1 MSNLATPEGFV
12 PEMLEEIL
20 GFVRSPSGD
29 TLTAELDG
37 ISFLAGEVPGAW
49 TLRAWW
55 YYGRTAGSDERILP
69 GRMPAIAL
77 EAEVFRIWRLA
88 NPNKKVPAL
97 LAAGA
102 DYVAWKAARARM
114 SERSL
119 RLCVDSRSLR
129 IVCRKLCGEWFS
141 GQRSGEITLSAAV
154 DRLIVT
160 YRGQSVRISAA
171 GTWIGSVSLNA
182 NAFCCLVERRRRRP
196 YHVISFEAGRLSI
209 DGHREPGRWMD
220 DEVGD

>member
-12 PEMLEEIL
+12 PEILEEIL

-37 ISFLAGEVPGAW
+37 ISFLAGE
-49 TLRAWW
+49 
-55 YYGRTAGSDERILP
+55 
-69 GRMPAIAL
+69 
-77 EAEVFRIWRLA
+77 
-88 NPNKKVPAL
+88 VPAL

-196 YHVISFEAGRLSI
+196 YPVISFEDGRLSV
-209 DGHREPGRWMD
+209 DGHREPGRWID